1 MRILN
6 CLLAY
11 LIYITLS
18 TCYSV
23 NESFDNIEFHLQDIS
38 LSRWLRSRQ
47 NGDNAG
53 KEYSTVDKSQRY
65 YSDQD
70 IHFLF
75 TDESGRVSDVAS
87 CAIQTASLMNPRSN
101 IILLSQTKLK
111 LPDIFVNVSLYKNIK
126 NEIVLFEDMLKST
139 EKLFK
144 WYKENVNEGR
154 KNFKADLSDALRF
167 ALLYTRGGAYLGI

>member
-6 CLLAY
+6 CLFAY
-11 LIYITLS
+11 FIYITLS

-23 NESFDNIEFHLQDIS
+23 NESFDNIEFHLQDM
-38 LSRWLRSRQ
+38 SRWLRSRQ
-47 NGDNAG
+47 NGDNLG
-53 KEYSTVDKSQRY
+53 QEYSTVDKFQRY

-111 LPDIFVNVSLYKNIK
+111 LPDIFLNVSLYKNVK
-126 NEIVLFEDMLKST
+126 NEIVLFEDMLKSN

-144 WYKENVNEGR
+144 WYKENINEAR

-167 ALLYTRGGAYLGI
+167 ALLFTRGGAYLGI